1 MTTKN
6 SSPIDKLSNFNNAL
20 DFYARTFLSV
30 DMPELRTESTENGV
44 TQTAVK

>member
-6 SSPIDKLSNFNNAL
+6 SSRIDRLSNFNNAL
-20 DFYARTFLSV
+20 DFYARPFLSM
-30 DMPELRTESTENGV
+30 DMPELRTESTETSL